1 MKQSFKIFTV
11 VAVLGAIL
19 SSCTKTE
26 VDKTVYI
33 DSYVHSFMN
42 KAGIPVYSV
51 VHSAYCFTKLSSV
64 TVTGTATAVKPLTDM
79 SGDGFSFYLQP
90 DTLSYMPAV
99 PAAESFTYNI
109 TYSDGAVA
117 TKIDAVSKSLVPA
130 QQVTATKGSTD
141 ITLTWKPVANTEA
154 YKVRIFST
162 DLTSQAK
169 TLIFESNFL
178 VPKDATTDL
187 SVPFSL
193 ISISSYLSTNLT
205 FEVSAFI
212 FEQGKDTYE
221 AVSVANTMAYFGS

>member
-1 MKQSFKIFTV
+1 MKNSLKIFTV
-11 VAVLGAIL
+11 VAVLRAIL

-51 VHSAYCFTKLSSV
+51 VHSAYSFTKLNSV

-79 SGDGFSFYLQP
+79 AGDGFSFYSQP
-90 DTLSYMPAV
+90 DSASYMPAI
-99 PAAESFTYNI
+99 PAAESFTYNVI
-109 TYSDGAVA
+109 YNDGTTAV
-117 TKIDAVSKSLVPA
+117 KIDAVSKSLVPA
-130 QQVTATKGSTD
+130 QQVIATKNSTD
-141 ITLTWKPVANTEA
+141 ITLTWKPVANVEA
-154 YKVRIFST
+154 YKVRVFST
-162 DLTSQAK
+162 DLTSNVK
-169 TLIFESNFL
+169 TLVYESGFL

-187 SVPFSL
+187 SIPFSL

-205 FEVSAFI
+205 FEVSSFI

-221 AVSVANTMAYFGS
+221 AVSVANITKYFGS